1 MTFHQSIKLVLLVT
15 VFLGSFSA
23 QAQKKLTL
31 KEAITYAL
39 ENKSD
44 AVKAR
49 LTTKNAENQ
58 IAEVRSQALPQI
70 NLTGNL
76 INNPILQESALPGEF
91 FGQPGTTILVPFG
104 QEWMALGGV
113 SVIQNV
119 FNYSVFTGLRAAN
132 STREFYQVNQQLTE
146 EQVIEAV
153 ANSYYQVLI
162 AKQKMETIE
171 TTLENTLKIQQTI
184 QGLFDNGLA
193 RKIDLDRIKVNT
205 VNLTSAK
212 QQLINQVVMQEN
224 MLKFLIGMPIDAAIE
239 IEPETLEVTPVLI
252 ETPDVKQLSAYQLLE
267 KQKDLLTYNKQAIKA
282 GYFPTLSL
290 SGNYTYQGIG
300 DKFPLSDAK
309 PSDGVYWTDYAQ
321 ISLNLNIPIF
331 SGFGTRS
338 KVRQAQ
344 FELDTV
350 EEDLKNTEL
359 ALNFAFETAVAQI
372 NNSVMTIQSQEEN
385 VKLAE
390 EVFEN
395 TQNNYINGLATLTE
409 LIDAENA
416 MADAKNNYS
425 NALLEYKL
433 AEIQLIKSQG
443 KLKSLSL

>member
-1 MTFHQSIKLVLLVT
+1 
-15 VFLGSFSA
+15 
-23 QAQKKLTL
+23 
-31 KEAITYAL
+31 
-39 ENKSD
+39 
-44 AVKAR
+44 
-49 LTTKNAENQ
+49 
-58 IAEVRSQALPQI
+58 
-70 NLTGNL
+70 
-76 INNPILQESALPGEF
+76 
-91 FGQPGTTILVPFG
+91 
-104 QEWMALGGV
+104 
-113 SVIQNV
+113 
-119 FNYSVFTGLRAAN
+119 
-132 STREFYQVNQQLTE
+132 
-146 EQVIEAV
+146 
-153 ANSYYQVLI
+153 
-162 AKQKMETIE
+162 
-171 TTLENTLKIQQTI
+171 
-184 QGLFDNGLA
+184 
-193 RKIDLDRIKVNT
+193 
-205 VNLTSAK
+205 
-212 QQLINQVVMQEN
+212 
-224 MLKFLIGMPIDAAIE
+224 
-239 IEPETLEVTPVLI
+239 
-252 ETPDVKQLSAYQLLE
+252 
-267 KQKDLLTYNKQAIKA
+267 
-282 GYFPTLSL
+282 
-290 SGNYTYQGIG
+290 YTYQGIG

>member
-433 AEIQLIKSQG
+433 AEIQLIKYQG

>member
-309 PSDGVYWTDYAQ
+309 PSDGVYWIDYAQ